1 MSHSSSASGTGS
13 GPFFRS
19 VLIGLAVAQLLATA
33 QVFFSTRH
41 LHAEI
46 LALHQAG
53 YLEIPTLAV
62 LQRPGAIAPAVFGGL
77 FFTLSIGA
85 GLTLATIGACWVWQT
100 LARHNRLVLILLTL
114 LWAGSLVLI
123 NLNGLNV
130 FASLY
135 FTLVPAAVALSQVRR
150 PTKVSDS
157 ENGLRWLV
165 PLWPLALLAMLWGSQ
180 ADSRLFV
187 DIRDYLLLSN
197 PLGRSINDFYYR
209 YTLYAAE
216 VFKSLDQK
224 LQRPCRIGTFHPPP
238 LYRRLEIQL
247 RHRDYLALKNDGPV
261 VVRVEQNGEGLVWLD
276 REKPVLKVPAASFF
290 ANPAAVLSALSEKT
304 DRSAY
309 FRRFTFFGILFAF
322 PILLYSGVYGAF
334 KHVGGFF
341 LRPSHAALFSASLC
355 FLVGA
360 LFLVPVS
367 SGNRRPVTAENLAA
381 AIGAPDWRERVA
393 ALKLIEK
400 SKLEI
405 AAFPSYRDLL
415 ASRHLPERYWLARAL
430 AVSRDGRTIADVVK
444 LARDPHPNV
453 ICQALHAL
461 GQRRRPET
469 VDLIRE
475 IISSTDSWYVQR
487 YGYIALRSLGWRQ
500 PLSN

>member
-1 MSHSSSASGTGS
+1 MSHSNSASSNGP
-13 GPFFRS
+13 GPFFRPI
-19 VLIGLAVAQLLATA
+19 LIGLAVAQLLATA
-33 QVFFSTRH
+33 QVFLSNRH
-41 LHAEI
+41 LHAQV
-46 LALHQAG
+46 LALHRAG
-53 YLEIPTLAV
+53 YLEIPSLAA
-62 LQRPGAIAPAVFGGL
+62 LQHPGTIASAVFGGL

-85 GLTLATIGACWVWQT
+85 GLTLATIGALWLWQT
-100 LARHNRLVLILLTL
+100 LARRHRFVLILLL
-114 LWAGSLVLI
+114 LIWAGSLILV

-135 FTLVPAAVALSQVRR
+135 FTLVPAAVALVQVRGSVKAPGR
-150 PTKVSDS
+150 
-157 ENGLRWLV
+157 ENGLRRLA
-165 PLWPLALLAMLWGSQ
+165 PLWPLALLAMLWGAQ

-216 VFKSLDQK
+216 AFKSLDQK
-224 LQRPCRIGTFHPPP
+224 LQRPCRIGTFQPPP

-247 RHRDYLALKNDGPV
+247 RHRDYLDLKNDGPV
-261 VVRVEQNGEGLVWLD
+261 MVRVEQNGESLVWLD

-322 PILLYSGVYGAF
+322 PVLLYSGVYGAF
-334 KHVGGFF
+334 RLAGGFF
-341 LRPSHAALFSASLC
+341 LRPSHADLFSGSLC
-355 FLVGA
+355 FMVGV
-360 LFLVPVS
+360 LLLVPVS

-393 ALKLIEK
+393 ALKLIET

-405 AAFPSYRDLL
+405 AAYPFYRDLL

-430 AVSRDGRTIADVVK
+430 AVSRDDRTIADAVQ

-453 ICQALHAL
+453 VCQALYAL
-461 GQRRRPET
+461 GQRQRPAT
-469 VDLIRE
+469 VDLVLE
-475 IISSTDSWYVQR
+475 IISSSDSWYVQR

-500 PLSN
+500 PASN